1 MNPPSFYL
9 QLVNPKHPVLWRP
22 SENQLC
28 AFHPGFPH
36 VLLESCAARSLAALL
51 EELDAFG
58 EIVPVSGYRPRA
70 MQQEIWDDTVQ
81 KQGLD
86 YARQYVAIP
95 GCSEHETGLAIDLAA
110 NRPEIDFI
118 CPDFPWDGIFGKFR
132 RMAPE
137 YGWIL
142 RYPAGKEEITRI
154 SSEPWHFRYVGTP
167 HARILSD
174 RGLVLEEYLA
184 GDPGLPLWNGP
195 QPGKISGRE
204 TQPAAGR
211 RP

>member
-9 QLVNPKHPVLWRP
+9 QLVNPEHPVLWRP

-36 VLLESCAARSLAALL
+36 ILLEACAARSLAALL

-58 EIVPVSGYRPRA
+58 EIVPVSGYRPHA
-70 MQQEIWDDTVQ
+70 MQQET
-81 KQGLD
+81 
-86 YARQYVAIP
+86 
-95 GCSEHETGLAIDLAA
+95 
-110 NRPEIDFI
+110 
-118 CPDFPWDGIFGKFR
+118 WDGIFGRFR

-142 RYPAGKEEITRI
+142 RYPAGKEAITRI

-167 HARILSD
+167 HARILSEQ
-174 RGLVLEEYLA
+174 GLVLEEYLA

-195 QPGKISGRE
+195 R
-204 TQPAAGR
+204 PAAGR